1 MRISSGAFEN
11 YIAHPNKNEILFVM
25 SIAAE
30 LEIQNDLGMP
40 VNYVRIKSLEDRI
53 RKHIISDKNS
63 LHSAITPVLL
73 LAHFLAIFPIQG
85 IYGPNTTYL
94 K

>member
-1 MRISSGAFEN
+1 MMT
-11 YIAHPNKNEILFVM
+11 V
-25 SIAAE
+25 AAE

-53 RKHIISDKNS
+53 RKDIISDENS
-63 LHSAITPVLL
+63 LHSAITPVLM
-73 LAHFLAIFPIQG
+73 LAQFLAVFPVRG